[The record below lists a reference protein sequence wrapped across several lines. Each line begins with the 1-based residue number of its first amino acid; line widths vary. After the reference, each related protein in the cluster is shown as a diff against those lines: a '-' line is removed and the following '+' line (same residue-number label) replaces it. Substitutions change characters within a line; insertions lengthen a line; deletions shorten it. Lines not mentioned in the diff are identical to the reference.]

1 MFCRTKLRLTRD
13 DDNYQG
19 KGIPSIKV
27 NGASNHE
34 TGPGEVKPNPGATI
48 ANGNITTDIEKGDS
62 LGKRNI
68 DINKKENHYVAKEVN
83 YNATEKKN
91 FVEDVR
97 NRNIY
102 SDDKKKNHDV
112 DEADNII
119 KNRNTDH
126 EWAVHM
132 T

>member
-34 TGPGEVKPNPGATI
+34 TGPGEVKPNPGVTL

-83 YNATEKKN
+83 YNATEKK
-91 FVEDVR
+91 
-97 NRNIY
+97 
-102 SDDKKKNHDV
+102 KNHDV

>member
-1 MFCRTKLRLTRD
+1 MS
-13 DDNYQG
+13 
-19 KGIPSIKV
+19 SIKV
-27 NGASNHE
+27 NGASNYE
-34 TGPGEVKPNPGATI
+34 TNSGEMKPIPGVI
-48 ANGNITTDIEKGDS
+48 SANGDIATDIEKGDS

-68 DINKKENHYVAKEVN
+68 DINKKENHYVAEEVN
-83 YNATEKKN
+83 DNVTEKNN
-91 FVEDVR
+91 FEEDV
-97 NRNIY
+97 RNIY